1 MHRPLVLVLS
11 LSLLGCATTQPA
23 QLAPLP
29 VVSTVA
35 APSPSLDLQ
44 VADLRVAS
52 LPARPAGAAF
62 AMAGEE

>member
-29 VVSTVA
+29 VVSTVTLL
-35 APSPSLDLQ
+35 P
-44 VADLRVAS
+44 
-52 LPARPAGAAF
+52 LPAASIITPIILLALTLRPLR
-62 AMAGEE
+62 EIQISLV